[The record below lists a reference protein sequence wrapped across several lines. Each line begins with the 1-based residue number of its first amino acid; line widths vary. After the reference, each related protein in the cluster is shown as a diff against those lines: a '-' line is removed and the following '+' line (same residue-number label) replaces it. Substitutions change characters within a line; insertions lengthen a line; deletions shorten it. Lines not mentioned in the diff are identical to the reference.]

1 MATGKTYY
9 WIKLRKDFLTGD
21 VVDYLMANGGS
32 DYVVLYLMLC
42 AQTIN
47 TNGMLAN
54 KIGEVIIKYDID
66 KIKRECKYFSR
77 EIIYMGLK
85 LFCQLGLIYTDTN
98 GVLAISGYSSL
109 VGKETDYA
117 AQKKIQREK
126 KKQAAIEDTHKD
138 MCEDTSVDIV
148 HTGVESVGKSEDTTV
163 DIVHTEIEI
172 RDRDRVRDRDKEI
185 EIELEKE
192 KEKETASKNAVSR
205 TDVQRVI
212 DAWNSIESI
221 PAIKSISSSSKR
233 YKSLVARIREH
244 GVDAV
249 LEAIG
254 NIKDSDFLTGK
265 ATDFVITIDWFV
277 KPNNFPKVLEGNYS
291 SKRKNAA
298 GDGQQAERSM
308 DMFEKIARGLA

>member
-47 TNGMLAN
+47 TNGLLAN
-54 KIGEVIIKYDID
+54 KIGEVIIKYDVD

-117 AQKKIQREK
+117 AQKRIQREE
-126 KKQAAIEDTHKD
+126 KKQAAIKDTHKD

-148 HTGVESVGKSEDTTV
+148 HTGVETSGKSEDTTV

-192 KEKETASKNAVSR
+192 KETASKNAVSR

-212 DAWNSIESI
+212 DLWNSIESI
-221 PAIKSISSSSKR
+221 PPIKSISSSSKR

-265 ATDFVITIDWFV
+265 ATDFTITIDWFV

-291 SKRKNAA
+291 NRKSAA
-298 GDGQQAERSM
+298 SEGSGQQAEHM